1 MVGTQ
6 FTDSQLT
13 DWAWHS
19 GGYPDQ
25 YSDGQLLIS
34 LHLIGWPWRES
45 LEPLELTLECWLLS
59 RAFHRALVVFLSD
72 SFTQSGWTK

>member
-1 MVGTQ
+1 MAGTQ
-6 FTDSQLT
+6 FTDRQLT

-45 LEPLELTLECWLLS
+45 LGATGDGLGVLAALESLPPSSGGLT
-59 RAFHRALVVFLSD
+59 
-72 SFTQSGWTK
+72 